1 MSFSPPSASPLALQL
16 RVHPDPCTT
25 TQLSFHSI
33 YLSTSAS
40 DAAAFRLSASAS
52 KQFHHASRNSTSPSS
67 PFVETVTRVPP
78 HVVSK
83 LKKMLRNPS
92 LETDFDRKQ
101 EHEMPADADAD
112 TFYYN
117 AAFIAEWTMP
127 ADLWVRLPESLTT
140 ELNDWQAAGAAVC
153 TALARIDKLDDESL
167 YRGWP
172 SRHNI
177 HLSRTTSDC
186 PAVGSLPSPITGPF
200 EMSPFQTPIDL
211 PALRTSFDD
220 ALSTSPE
227 TPPFT
232 PRDSIMGDEVDEIS
246 TSFRNKVSLEHVN
259 AMLATR
265 VRRASESAG
274 SPSPIMSRLSRQD
287 SSEFAYGPDQQFD
300 ESAWDVFLRSY
311 EAELEHLRTETLVRF
326 RHIGKSVDRLWLDLR
341 CEGVHPVSKET
352 VVEFVA
358 WWQTMKDKEHDYD
371 KEVQMLEV
379 PQLEVV
385 SFQRASQGWS
395 F

>member
-1 MSFSPPSASPLALQL
+1 MRPATQPRHRRPSWRQS
-16 RVHPDPCTT
+16 RVSHRT
-25 TQLSFHSI
+25 
-33 YLSTSAS
+33 Y
-40 DAAAFRLSASAS
+40 
-52 KQFHHASRNSTSPSS
+52 
-67 PFVETVTRVPP
+67 
-78 HVVSK
+78 
-83 LKKMLRNPS
+83 
-92 LETDFDRKQ
+92 LETDFNRKQ
-101 EHEMPADADAD
+101 EHEMPTDADAD

-127 ADLWVRLPESLTT
+127 ADLWARLPESLTA

-167 YRGWP
+167 HRGWP

-177 HLSRTTSDC
+177 HLSRATSDG
-186 PAVGSLPSPITGPF
+186 PAVGSLPPPITGLF
-200 EMSPFQTPIDL
+200 EMSPFQAPTDL
-211 PALRTSFDD
+211 PALQTSFDN

-232 PRDSIMGDEVDEIS
+232 PRDSIMGDEGDEIS
-246 TSFRNKVSLEHVN
+246 TSFRNKVSLERVN

-274 SPSPIMSRLSRQD
+274 SPSPIMSPLSRQD
-287 SSEFAYGPDQQFD
+287 SSEPAYGSDQQFD

-311 EAELEHLRTETLVRF
+311 EAELEHLRAETLVRF

-352 VVEFVA
+352 VVEFVT

-371 KEVQMLEV
+371 KEAQMLEV

-385 SFQRASQGWS
+385 SFQRASQGLS
-395 F
+395 L